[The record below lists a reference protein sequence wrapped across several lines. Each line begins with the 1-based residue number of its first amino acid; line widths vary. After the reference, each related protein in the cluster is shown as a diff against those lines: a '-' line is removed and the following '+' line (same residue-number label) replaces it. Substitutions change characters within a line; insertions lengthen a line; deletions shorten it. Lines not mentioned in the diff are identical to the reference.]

1 MEHTLVRLPVRGS
14 EIFTTSDSVH
24 RGKRQPRNTRPA
36 IALTSLQ
43 QQALE
48 GLAVFHH
55 ATADL
60 LLRYAR
66 LSPNSLRH
74 LQKQLHTLHP
84 EIDADRHI
92 EFVIPP
98 KPRESRFGSA
108 PYVYTYGKLGFQ
120 YLKERRLISGRYR
133 VPEAGVNKAF
143 PLQHRLA
150 VNEFLL
156 KALLLADDVPDV
168 RLLTHRHEKYWKGKA
183 LKVKLPGHR
192 RRAGLSPDLLVAF
205 ETLTPV

>member
-1 MEHTLVRLPVRGS
+1 MEYTLVRLPVRGS
-14 EIFTTSDSVH
+14 EIFTTGNSLH
-24 RGKRQPRNTRPA
+24 RGKRHQRNTRPT

-60 LLRYAR
+60 LLRRLR

-74 LQKQLHTLHP
+74 LQKQLHVLHP
-84 EIDADRHI
+84 KNEADRYI

-108 PYVYTYGKLGFQ
+108 PYVYT
-120 YLKERRLISGRYR
+120 
-133 VPEAGVNKAF
+133 
-143 PLQHRLA
+143 
-150 VNEFLL
+150 
-156 KALLLADDVPDV
+156 
-168 RLLTHRHEKYWKGKA
+168 
-183 LKVKLPGHR
+183 
-192 RRAGLSPDLLVAF
+192 
-205 ETLTPV
+205 